1 MEPLRP
7 IVLSSIHEEV
17 QKRIKEYIL
26 TNELRPGDFIPS
38 EPLLAKQLG
47 VSRTVV
53 REGLRSLESLGVIG
67 SRRGAGRY
75 VNSFNLDPIIDNLS
89 YSMLFDTEDMQE
101 IIAVRE
107 RLEAGFIAEA
117 IEAMG
122 EATLNQLRDWINKM
136 RQKAA
141 AGQDFLEE
149 DLAFHDAIYQ
159 VTGNRLL
166 VKLLDVFE
174 AVYHNLRD
182 QSLFTPQ
189 LPEELDA
196 KLQDHVAILQAI
208 EAKDTELAQRRM
220 IAHFDGIKERL
231 GAARLRNEGRGQKG

>member
-7 IVLSSIHEEV
+7 IVLSSMHEEV

-26 TNELRPGDFIPS
+26 SNKLRPGDSLPS
-38 EPLLAKQLG
+38 EPQLAKQLG

-53 REGLRSLESLGVIG
+53 REAVRSLESLGVIR

-75 VNSFNLDPIIDNLS
+75 VNSFSLDPIVDNLS
-89 YSMLFDTEDMQE
+89 YGMLFDTEDMQE

-107 RLEAGFIAEA
+107 RLEAGFIADA
-117 IEAMG
+117 ITAMHDG
-122 EATLNQLRDWINKM
+122 TLNQLRDWINKM

-141 AGQDFLEE
+141 AEEDFLEE
-149 DLAFHDAIYQ
+149 DLAFHDAIYR

-166 VKLLDVFE
+166 MKLLDVFQ

-208 EAKDTELAQRRM
+208 EAKDAELARRRM
-220 IAHFDGIKERL
+220 IDHFDGIKERL
-231 GAARLRNEGRGQKG
+231 RAARLRNGGRGQKG

>member
-1 MEPLRP
+1 M
-7 IVLSSIHEEV
+7 HEEV

-38 EPLLAKQLG
+38 EPQIAEQLG

-53 REGLRSLESLGVIG
+53 REAVRSLESLGVIR

-75 VNSFNLDPIIDNLS
+75 VNSFSLDPIVDNLS
-89 YSMLFDTEDMQE
+89 YGMLFDTEDMQE

-107 RLEAGFIAEA
+107 RLEAGFIADA
-117 IEAMG
+117 IAAMQ
-122 EATLNQLRDWINKM
+122 EDTLNQLRDWINKM

-141 AGQDFLEE
+141 SGEDFLDE
-149 DLAFHDAIYQ
+149 DLAFHEAIYR

-182 QSLFTPQ
+182 QSLFTAQ
-189 LPEELDA
+189 LPEELYA
-196 KLQDHVAILQAI
+196 KLQDKVAILGAI
-208 EAKDTELAQRRM
+208 EAKDAELALRRVT
-220 IAHFDGIKERL
+220 AHFNGIKERL
-231 GAARLRNEGRGQKG
+231 GAARLRNGGRGQKG